1 MKGRLKV
8 GKPAV
13 EIDFRSAPLLTMAV
27 IYPAP
32 SAGQRGRAWWQEH
45 AVALAPAALALLLA
59 TAVWLLGWRGV
70 DQAAQLYRVTLFKT
84 HGLLL
89 WDSGWYGGNFP
100 LSYSLIFPALASV
113 VSIQAMAL
121 VTAALATWAFDRVV
135 RGYFGS
141 RPLGTWY
148 FAVSTILPVMI
159 GQLPFLAGEAAGL
172 AALLAL
178 QKGRKRSALALGVL
192 AAMFSPLAAAF
203 LAMACVAW
211 ALKASGRRGWTVA
224 TGAVSIAVIVASGV
238 LFPGDGPF
246 PFPWQGLVVTEL
258 LCLTALTPLV
268 RTTPAVRLGA
278 LLYAAASLFS
288 FVVPNPLGGNAPRL
302 AGAIGVPLLA
312 CFLTAQGSAFERL
325 SGSALVERVF
335 GGRPVEIPSRLRI
348 LGLALIVPFVVWQW
362 APSQKIVTSQS
373 TAPATTTAFYQPLLQ
388 ELSTVADGPIRL
400 EIPPTLEH
408 WESAYV
414 APHVSLARGWER
426 QLDVADNPLFY
437 ANSALTAGVYT
448 DWLDNEGVQY
458 VALPTAP
465 LDYAAKSEGKL
476 LMSGQVKALD
486 LVWQTPQWR
495 LWRVIDSPGLVTG
508 TGELTALSPDH
519 LAVNATAPGLL
530 TVRVRYT
537 AFWAIASGSGCVG
550 PAPDGWTSVDAYRA
564 GPILLSAVLGTA
576 GKTSCLKVNPGQ

>member
-1 MKGRLKV
+1 
-8 GKPAV
+8 
-13 EIDFRSAPLLTMAV
+13 MAV
-27 IYPAP
+27 TYPAP
-32 SAGQRGRAWWQEH
+32 SAAQRGRAWWQEL

-84 HGLLL
+84 HGFLL

-100 LSYSLIFPALASV
+100 LSYSVIFPAIASV
-113 VSIQAMAL
+113 VSIQA
-121 VTAALATWAFDRVV
+121 TAIVAAAVATWAFDRVI

-172 AALLAL
+172 SALLAL
-178 QKGRKRSALALGVL
+178 QRGHRRVALGLGVL
-192 AAMFSPLAAAF
+192 AALFSPLAAAF

-211 ALKASGRRGWTVA
+211 AVKASGKRGWAVA
-224 TGAVSIAVIVASGV
+224 TAAASLGVIFAVGA

-258 LCLTALTPLV
+258 LCLTALTPFV

-278 LLYAAASLFS
+278 FLYAAASLFS

-312 CFLTAQGSAFERL
+312 CFLTAQGPSLERL
-325 SGSALVERVF
+325 SGSTIAERLLGGRVF
-335 GGRPVEIPSRLRI
+335 EIPSRWRI
-348 LGLALIVPFVVWQW
+348 VGLAVIVPFIVWQW

-373 TAPATTTAFYQPLLQ
+373 TEPATTVAFYQPLLH
-388 ELSTVADGPIRL
+388 ELSQVAPGAVRL

-414 APHVSLARGWER
+414 APYVSLARGWER
-426 QLDVADNPLFY
+426 QLDVADNSLFY
-437 ANSALTAGVYT
+437 TRGALTVASYT
-448 DWLDNEGVQY
+448 DWLNNDGVDY
-458 VALPTAP
+458 VALPAAP
-465 LDYAAKSEGKL
+465 LDYAAKGEGRL
-476 LMSGQVKALD
+476 LASGHVGVLN
-486 LVWQTPQWR
+486 LVWQTAQWR
-495 LWRVIDSPGLVTG
+495 LWKVDGSPGLVTG
-508 TGELTALSPDH
+508 DATLTSLSPDH
-519 LAVNATAPGLL
+519 FSITATAPGLI

-537 AFWAIASGSGCVG
+537 AFWSIASGAGCVG
-550 PAPDGWTSVDAYRA
+550 PAPDGWTSVDAYQA
-564 GPILLSAVLGTA
+564 GPIQLSAVLGSA
-576 GKTSCLKVNPGQ
+576 SKTTCPQISSS

>member
-1 MKGRLKV
+1 
-8 GKPAV
+8 
-13 EIDFRSAPLLTMAV
+13 MAV
-27 IYPAP
+27 IYPAS

-70 DQAAQLYRVTLFKT
+70 DQAAQLYRVTLFRT

-100 LSYSLIFPALASV
+100 LSYSIIFPALAGLL
-113 VSIQAMAL
+113 SIQAMAL
-121 VTAALATWAFDRVV
+121 VSAGVATWAFDRVI
-135 RGYFGS
+135 RAYFGS

-172 AALLAL
+172 SALLAL
-178 QKGRKRSALALGVL
+178 QKGWRRTGMVLGVL
-192 AAMFSPLAAAF
+192 TALLSPLAAAF
-203 LAMACVAW
+203 LAIACAAW
-211 ALKASGRRGWTVA
+211 AVKGRGRWGWTVA
-224 TGAVSIAVIVASGV
+224 TGAVGIGVILATG
-238 LFPGDGPF
+238 LIFPGDGPF

-278 LLYAAASLFS
+278 FLYAAASLFS
-288 FVVPNPLGGNAPRL
+288 FIVPNPLGGNAPRL

-312 CFLTAQGSAFERL
+312 CFVTASGPAVDRL
-325 SGSALVERVF
+325 SRSSLAERYLS
-335 GGRPVEIPSRLRI
+335 GWMLDIPTRLRI

-362 APSQKIVTSQS
+362 APSQKVVTSQA
-373 TAPATTTAFYQPLLQ
+373 TAPATTPAFYQPLLH
-388 ELSTVADGPIRL
+388 ELSAISNRPIRV

-414 APHVSLARGWER
+414 APYVSLARGWER

-437 ANSALTAGVYT
+437 TPGALTPSTYT
-448 DWLDNEGVQY
+448 NWLINDGVQY

-465 LDYAAKSEGKL
+465 LDYAAKAEGRL
-476 LMSGQVKALD
+476 LTSGQVGALRE
-486 LVWQTPQWR
+486 VWHTAQWT
-495 LWRVIDSPGLVTG
+495 LWRVDGSPGLVTG
-508 TGELTALSPDH
+508 SAELTSLAPDH
-519 LAVNATAPGLL
+519 FTIHATAAGLI

-537 AFWAIASGSGCVG
+537 AFWSVGAGSGCVG
-550 PAPDGWTSVDAYRA
+550 PAPDGWTSVEAYRP
-564 GPILLSAVLGTA
+564 GVLSLSAVFRSASSSTCPA
-576 GKTSCLKVNPGQ
+576 VQTDS